1 MKPNW
6 MNTMKKSKPDK
17 DTLLQYIFDYGIEGT
32 TKLLNVTESD
42 IDSIFYPTNESYSQ
56 HKFIYTIKEVK
67 ANIAKVIAENYY
79 QLRSKFVG
87 NTTNLQLSQTDEDI
101 FHNTL
106 LKVISE
112 GIEDNVLQQIEYR
125 LNMLRFQLKM
135 DNKQLKK
142 IQTNALSKETCEN
155 KSEEIY

>member
-1 MKPNW
+1 
-6 MNTMKKSKPDK
+6 MKKSKPDK
-17 DTLLQYIFDYGIEGT
+17 DTLLQYIFDYGIKGT
-32 TKLLNVTESD
+32 TKLLKITESD
-42 IDSIFYPTNESYSQ
+42 IDFILYPSKESYSQ
-56 HKFIYTIKEVK
+56 HKYIYTIPEVK
-67 ANIAKVIAENYY
+67 ASIAKVIAENYY
-79 QLRSKFVG
+79 YLRSKYVG

-142 IQTNALSKETCEN
+142 IQTNAVPTETQKDKEAV
-155 KSEEIY
+155 Y